1 MLGSLLQAV
10 RQTHPLIHCI
20 TNYVTINDCAN
31 ILLAAGASPIMAD
44 AVEEAAAVT
53 AHSQGL
59 TLNLGTLHA
68 ERIPAMLASGRQAN
82 ASGIP
87 AVLDPVGAGVSAFRA
102 GAARQLL
109 EAVQFAVIRGNL
121 SEIRALA
128 DAGSHACGVDAGD
141 SLTPQ
146 TLDACLE
153 LAGQLARRTGAVVAV
168 TGETDLVT
176 DGETAY
182 CIHNGHP
189 MMRSVTGTGCQLS
202 CLTAAFVA
210 ASPGQPLQAAA
221 AAVCAMGLCGEI
233 AYAGLSPADGNAAY
247 RDKILDAIYR
257 LTPAQLEEGARY
269 ELR

>member
-53 AHSQGL
+53 AP
-59 TLNLGTLHA
+59 LHA

-128 DAGSHACGVDAGD
+128 GGDGHARGVDAGD

-168 TGETDLVT
+168 WWPSPARPTLSP
-176 DGETAY
+176 TA
-182 CIHNGHP
+182 
-189 MMRSVTGTGCQLS
+189 RR
-202 CLTAAFVA
+202 LTA
-210 ASPGQPLQAAA
+210 STTGIP
-221 AAVCAMGLCGEI
+221 
-233 AYAGLSPADGNAAY
+233 
-247 RDKILDAIYR
+247 
-257 LTPAQLEEGARY
+257 
-269 ELR
+269 

>member
-10 RQTHPLIHCI
+10 RQDRHPLIHCI

-53 AHSQGL
+53 ARSQGL

-121 SEIRALA
+121 FRDTGPGRRRQPRLRGGRRGQPDPADPGRLPGTGRAA
-128 DAGSHACGVDAGD
+128 VPPHRRCGGRHRRDRPCHRRRDG
-141 SLTPQ
+141 LLHPQ
-146 TLDACLE
+146 TL
-153 LAGQLARRTGAVVAV
+153 R
-168 TGETDLVT
+168 
-176 DGETAY
+176 
-182 CIHNGHP
+182 
-189 MMRSVTGTGCQLS
+189 
-202 CLTAAFVA
+202 
-210 ASPGQPLQAAA
+210 
-221 AAVCAMGLCGEI
+221 
-233 AYAGLSPADGNAAY
+233 
-247 RDKILDAIYR
+247 
-257 LTPAQLEEGARY
+257 
-269 ELR
+269 